1 MALLSSITT
10 ISTSPLLSKQRP
22 RTLIQYPFSST
33 SHLTTPIASFRR
45 TNRLTAFC
53 FNPTDEPILKDA
65 LKYSALA
72 VHVDRGSRKAETED
86 FCVYVYL
93 ILMYDLEPVAFMG
106 GLFAGL
112 LRLDLNDDPL
122 KEWVSRT
129 VEASGITEEEID
141 ADGLKPEEEEVP
153 TQIEIE

>member
-1 MALLSSITT
+1 MAHLSSSTT
-10 ISTSPLLSKQRP
+10 ISTPPLLSKQRP

-65 LKYSALA
+65 LK
-72 VHVDRGSRKAETED
+72 
-86 FCVYVYL
+86 
-93 ILMYDLEPVAFMG
+93 EPVAFMG

>member
-65 LKYSALA
+65 LK
-72 VHVDRGSRKAETED
+72 
-86 FCVYVYL
+86 
-93 ILMYDLEPVAFMG
+93 EPVAFMG

-141 ADGLKPEEEEVP
+141 AEGLKPEEEEVP